1 MSQPPAIDPCPVC
14 GSNEIRVWYP
24 SQIRDVDQVSF
35 SYTFRPQHTRTFQVV
50 RCSSCTHA
58 YCSPV
63 PEQIAVHYRD
73 VVDEEYLQH
82 RDSRLLSAGEVVR
95 SILKRGGT
103 GRLLDVGCATGD
115 FLDAA
120 RQSGFDTEG
129 LELSSW
135 TSTLARERGF
145 VVHQER
151 LESLATRNEGR
162 FDVITLMGVIEHFFD
177 PLAEMR
183 RIRRLLG
190 PGGMVVVWTGDVD
203 SITSRLL
210 GRRWWY
216 WQGQHIQYF
225 SRRSLELLCS
235 RSALDTIG
243 VERYPFAATS
253 RTVNNSLR
261 RYRPHRLLSLVLS
274 PAFALKPVWNLR
286 IPGELLLFAR
296 GPIAK

>member
-1 MSQPPAIDPCPVC
+1 MSEPSAIDPCPVC
-14 GSNEIRVWYP
+14 GSNEVRVWYP
-24 SQIRDVDQVSF
+24 SQIRDVDEVSF

-50 RCSSCTHA
+50 RCASCTHA

-63 PEQIAVHYRD
+63 PDEIAVHYKE
-73 VVDEEYLQH
+73 VVDEEYLRH

-95 SILKRGGT
+95 SILKRGGS
-103 GRLLDVGCATGD
+103 GRLLDIGCATGD

-135 TSTLARERGF
+135 TSTIARERGL

-151 LESLATRNEGR
+151 LETLATRNEGR
-162 FDVITLMGVIEHFFD
+162 FDVITLIGVIEHFSD
-177 PLAEMR
+177 PLAEMQ
-183 RIRRLLG
+183 RICRLLG

-203 SITSRLL
+203 SITSRLM

-225 SRRSLELLCS
+225 TRRSLELLCS
-235 RSALDTIG
+235 RSGLEAAGI
-243 VERYPFAATS
+243 ERYPFAATS

-261 RYRPHRLLSLVLS
+261 RYRLHRLLSLILS
-274 PAFALKPVWNLR
+274 PAFTLKPVWNLR

-296 GPIAK
+296 RPIAK